1 MDVLGIGDNSY
12 KQSCIWIN
20 FIMVHRQ
27 YLPMIKNSGLID
39 VCLIRTETHFV
50 IHCLCS
56 LGIVMDVSRVDSSIL
71 RMQVMVLFFNYPHLY
86 SSLKKS
92 RIFIKMDRNQEK
104 EQSLEKLLQSDL
116 YPPIQYSKDMKS
128 TFVVGGKGRLTSTT
142 YSISSESL
150 RKWFLKN
157 QIESSY
163 PVL

>member
-1 MDVLGIGDNSY
+1 MDELSVGDNSY
-12 KQSCIWIN
+12 KRNCIWIN
-20 FIMVHRQ
+20 FIVVHRQ
-27 YLPMIKNSGLID
+27 YLPTIKYLGLID
-39 VCLIRTETHFV
+39 VCSIQTETHFV
-50 IHCLCS
+50 THYLSS

-71 RMQVMVLFFNYPHLY
+71 RMHVMVLFFNYPHLY

-92 RIFIKMDRNQEK
+92 RIFIKMDQNQEK

-150 RKWFLKN
+150 RNWSLKN
-157 QIESSY
+157 QVESSY

>member
-1 MDVLGIGDNSY
+1 MFLVWIRPFYECKSWFYSLITHT
-12 KQSCIWIN
+12 CIA
-20 FIMVHRQ
+20 
-27 YLPMIKNSGLID
+27 
-39 VCLIRTETHFV
+39 
-50 IHCLCS
+50 
-56 LGIVMDVSRVDSSIL
+56 
-71 RMQVMVLFFNYPHLY
+71 
-86 SSLKKS
+86 
-92 RIFIKMDRNQEK
+92 DRNQEK